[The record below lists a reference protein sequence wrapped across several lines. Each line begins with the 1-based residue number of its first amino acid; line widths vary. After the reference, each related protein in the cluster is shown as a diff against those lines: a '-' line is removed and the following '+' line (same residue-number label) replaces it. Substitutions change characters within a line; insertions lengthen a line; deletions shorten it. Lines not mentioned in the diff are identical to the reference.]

1 MERETEKRE
10 KKTRRTNMKERR
22 ANLENEI
29 TRVGRILIRLI
40 KKRDN
45 RALSNEKSTT
55 IQDLVN
61 RNRVSIT
68 RLLDALAL
76 LVLSGRS

>member
-1 MERETEKRE
+1 
-10 KKTRRTNMKERR
+10 MKERR